1 MVTAC
6 AEAASAQPW
15 PARLALAR
23 GRLGARP
30 SAPHPPSHSASFQ
43 HTHTPLS
50 SRRHYAPLLGSLG
63 VLALLSGLVIYS
75 ATAVPAGRA
84 TRRLVDA
91 VDGASRGLGRVVT
104 GYVATVAV
112 TLIAAV
118 ATLALGAAALAAR
131 ARLAAH
137 VDAGMATPRGD
148 LPDRAAFR
156 AVDRVSCASIGAT
169 CGLAAWCVL
178 LLGAHVSASLAMES
192 AVRGSEH
199 ALVTLGAA
207 AAAANATLA
216 AARDVGGGVLDGV
229 LSGGQPQD
237 APPPLPTDVAPV
249 AVAPPSS
256 ADLLARLQ
264 PAAGALGAAARRALG
279 PDPAATGAADG
290 AADAAALK
298 SVAGALRGLGLI
310 GGEDGAAAATPPPP
324 PPTRRRALRQAAAS
338 APAPS
343 RAGTDL
349 LAALA
354 SSLQPSRQ
362 DVLNVAA
369 RASRA
374 VDDARRAAGAPATGP
389 DTGSVCPS
397 IACLDVRVFPGL
409 ASDACVCSAADLE
422 TVRSL
427 ATTARAFLRVSLV
440 GVAAMYGGASL
451 LSVRLASDRATAAAH
466 GSLLFGGELDGLAA
480 RGRERRD
487 RRRTRASASPGASR
501 PPSYVGGPGSRAASG
516 TGGRPPLPPAWPAS
530 IA

>member
-1 MVTAC
+1 MAC
-6 AEAASAQPW
+6 AAVASAQPW
-15 PARLALAR
+15 RARLALAR
-23 GRLGARP
+23 GWLRRP
-30 SAPHPPSHSASFQ
+30 PCAPPTPSHSASFQ
-43 HTHTPLS
+43 QQPFIPS
-50 SRRHYAPLLGSLG
+50 SRRHYPPLLGSLG
-63 VLALLSGLVIYS
+63 VLALLCGLVVYS

-84 TRRLVDA
+84 THRLVDA

-112 TLIAAV
+112 TLVAAV

-137 VDAGMATPRGD
+137 VDAGLATPRGD

-169 CGLAAWCVL
+169 CALAAWCVL

-199 ALVTLGAA
+199 ALNTLGAA

-229 LSGGQPQD
+229 LSGAQPQD
-237 APPPLPTDVAPV
+237 APPPLPPDVAPD
-249 AVAPPSS
+249 AVAPPPS

-290 AADAAALK
+290 AADAAALQ

-310 GGEDGAAAATPPPP
+310 GGQDGATASSPPP

-343 RAGTDL
+343 TRAGTDL

-374 VDDARRAAGAPATGP
+374 VDAARRAAGAPATGP

-451 LSVRLASDRATAAAH
+451 LAVRLATDRSTAAAH
-466 GSLLFGGELDGLAA
+466 GALLFGRELDGLAA

-487 RRRTRASASPGASR
+487 RRRTRASTSPGASR
-501 PPSYVGGPGSRAASG
+501 PASYVGGPGSRAASG
-516 TGGRPPLPPAWPAS
+516 TGGRPPLPPAWPV
-530 IA
+530 